1 MESRLIR
8 KDKMET
14 DRKENEALLEKNG
27 YSVIKKGQIQR
38 ILLTNSVHRVFLP
51 LQDEV
56 IQLVL
61 LYQAQ

>member
-27 YSVIKKGQIQR
+27 YSVIKKG
-38 ILLTNSVHRVFLP
+38 
-51 LQDEV
+51 
-56 IQLVL
+56 
-61 LYQAQ
+61 